1 MIYTV
6 NLVEFLIL
14 VMGWTL
20 SFILI
25 IFLSRKVNR
34 KEEILF
40 LSLLMTLF
48 AYSLGLLVRGMT
60 LAEIFNI
67 F

>member
-14 VMGWTL
+14 AMGWTL

-25 IFLSRKVNR
+25 FFLSRKVNR

-60 LAEIFNI
+60 LAEIFDI

>member
-14 VMGWTL
+14 AMGWTL
-20 SFILI
+20 SFLLI
-25 IFLSRKVNR
+25 IFLSRKANR

-60 LAEIFNI
+60 LAEIFDI